1 MSLRAGM
8 RWTVRH
14 GVVRGALWQARRSG
28 DLATLAMA
36 QPALL
41 ADPYGAYDE
50 IRSQGLFV
58 DRRLAMVTASH
69 RAASA
74 VLRDNALGM
83 VLDMSAL
90 PAPLRLMARLS
101 PDPTVNGP
109 LDPPSLL
116 AIDPPDHTRLRRLV
130 SKVFTPRAVDGLRGE
145 VERAAD
151 ALLDAMAGE
160 GTVDLVDRYASRLPV
175 TVIATILGVPAA
187 MHAQFL
193 AWGTAAAATLDF
205 GLPYGTFRRVERAQQ
220 AINTWLRGH
229 FERLRR
235 DPGEDI
241 LSQLVRLVDDG
252 DRLTETELIATAQ
265 LLLAAGFE
273 TTVNLLGNGA
283 ALLMEHPDQLE
294 YLRSGPDRWPNAVEE
309 ILRFEGPVQMTA
321 RVAYEDVDVLGTAIP
336 TGRLVAILLGGV
348 NRDPAVFTEPDV
360 LDVTRPNA
368 REHLAFSGG
377 IHYCVGAAL
386 ARMEGEVGL
395 RALFERYPGLAR
407 AGQARRRP
415 TQVLHGYATLPVTL
429 RPRAGQAGRPT
440 EAS

>member
-1 MSLRAGM
+1 MS
-8 RWTVRH
+8 VRE
-14 GVVRGALWQARRSG
+14 S
-28 DLATLAMA
+28 
-36 QPALL
+36 
-41 ADPYGAYDE
+41 
-50 IRSQGLFV
+50 
-58 DRRLAMVTASH
+58 
-69 RAASA
+69 
-74 VLRDNALGM
+74 LRDNALGM

-101 PDPTVNGP
+101 PDPAVNGP

-151 ALLDAMAGE
+151 ALLDAMADE
-160 GTVDLVDRYASRLPV
+160 GTVDLVGRCASRLPV

-205 GLPYGTFRRVERAQQ
+205 GLPYGAFRRVERAQQ

-229 FERLRR
+229 FEGLRR

-294 YLRSGPDRWPNAVEE
+294 YLRSGPDRW
-309 ILRFEGPVQMTA
+309 
-321 RVAYEDVDVLGTAIP
+321 RV
-336 TGRLVAILLGGV
+336 LL
-348 NRDPAVFTEPDV
+348 DPAGHPFCRLNSVAPVAPAAESPSAGATHHQHSPS
-360 LDVTRPNA
+360 A
-368 REHLAFSGG
+368 
-377 IHYCVGAAL
+377 GAAPPL
-386 ARMEGEVGL
+386 AR
-395 RALFERYPGLAR
+395 PP
-407 AGQARRRP
+407 ARRSVRRP
-415 TQVLHGYATLPVTL
+415 ARGPARCHSRPGPAVGPAPRGRRA
-429 RPRAGQAGRPT
+429 RPRAPAPEETHATPAPPGRARSGRRTSWARRTTPRGHSWRT
-440 EAS
+440 TRSS